1 MNFDFIMMPV
11 AYVLRF
17 FNNLVGGHYIVALL
31 IFAVLIEI
39 VLLPFGIKQQKN
51 SIKQAALRPKEKAIR
66 DKYAGRDDQPTKQK
80 MQQEIQDLYQ
90 KEGYNPMSGCLPM
103 LIQFPVI
110 ILLYNIVVDPLK
122 YVCGLSA
129 DSIRAAAEI
138 VKTFRGEEI
147 YEKVT
152 ANSTHTINLMA
163 QIKDIGIEHFQDIEG
178 FAGLELP
185 QLSYFGVNL
194 GYNPGF
200 MYMDDKIQYLL
211 LLVPVLTFVVYFF
224 STKLNRKLS
233 YQPQMDDPQMGCSNK
248 MMDIMMPLFSVYITF
263 ITPAAIGIYW
273 IFKSILG
280 VIKQWIL
287 KKAMPIPEFSEEDYK
302 AAVKELNAR
311 QDKPA
316 QKSGRV
322 VRSLHHI
329 DDEDYDDT
337 REKALKHKEALAA
350 QEAEEAAARQNA
362 PTLSSLFGGAPKKK
376 DDDKEKKEKEP
387 KKKKEKKEKKSK
399 KDESPAEKPADE
411 VSPEGKTNN
420 EDN

>member
-1 MNFDFIMMPV
+1 MN
-11 AYVLRF
+11 
-17 FNNLVGGHYIVALL
+17 
-31 IFAVLIEI
+31 
-39 VLLPFGIKQQKN
+39 
-51 SIKQAALRPKEKAIR
+51 
-66 DKYAGRDDQPTKQK
+66 K
-80 MQQEIQDLYQ
+80 MREEIQRLYQ
-90 KEGYNPMSGCLPM
+90 EEGFNPMSGCLP
-103 LIQFPVI
+103 LLVQFPII

-122 YVCGLSA
+122 YVCGPSQ

-138 VKTFRGEEI
+138 VKTFKGEEV

-163 QIKDIGIEHFQDIEG
+163 QIKDIMTEHGNVFRDIEG
-178 FAGLELP
+178 FGELTADSFP
-185 QLSYFGVNL
+185 NLSYFGVNL
-194 GYNPGF
+194 GLNPGF

-224 STKLNRKLS
+224 SMKLNRKLS
-233 YQPQMDDPQMGCSNK
+233 YQPQMDDAQMGCSNK
-248 MMDIMMPLFSVYITF
+248 MMDLMMPLFSVYITF

-280 VIKQWIL
+280 VFKQWIL
-287 KKAMPIPEFSEEDYK
+287 KKAMPIPEFSEEEYK
-302 AAVKELNAR
+302 AAVKELNSR

-316 QKSGRV
+316 QKSGKV

-329 DDEDYDDT
+329 DDEDFDDT

-350 QEAEEAAARQNA
+350 QEAEEAAAKANA
-362 PTLSSLFGGAPKKK
+362 PTLSSLFGVAPKKK
-376 DDDKEKKEKEP
+376 DDEKKEP
-387 KKKKEKKEKKSK
+387 KKVKAKKSK
-399 KDESPAEKPADE
+399 KNETAEEKPADE

>member
-1 MNFDFIMMPV
+1 MPV
-11 AYVLRF
+11 AQVLKF
-17 FNNLVGGHYIVALL
+17 CNDLVGGHYILSLL
-31 IFAVLIEI
+31 IFAVLVELL
-39 VLLPFGIKQQKN
+39 LLPFGIKQQKN

-90 KEGYNPMSGCLPM
+90 KEGYNPMSGCLPL

-122 YVCGLSA
+122 YVCRLPA
-129 DSIRAAAEI
+129 ESIRAAAEI

-163 QIKDIGIEHFQDIEG
+163 QIKDIGIEHFKDIEG
-178 FAGLELP
+178 FVDASGELIELP
-185 QLSYFGVNL
+185 KLSYFGVNL
-194 GYNPGF
+194 GLNPGF
-200 MYMDDKIQYLL
+200 LYQDDPIQYFL

-224 STKLNRKLS
+224 SMKLNRKLS

-302 AAVKELNAR
+302 AAVKELNSR

-316 QKSGRV
+316 QKSGKV

-329 DDEDYDDT
+329 DDEDFDDT
-337 REKALKHKEALAA
+337 REKALKHKAALEA
-350 QEAEEAAARQNA
+350 QKAEEDAAKANA
-362 PTLSSLFGGAPKKK
+362 PTLSSLFGVAPKKK
-376 DDDKEKKEKEP
+376 DDEKKAP
-387 KKKKEKKEKKSK
+387 KEKKEKKSK
-399 KDESPAEKPADE
+399 GEKTPEKPADE
-411 VSPEGKTNN
+411 VSPEGKTKK